1 MPKATSKAPKRS
13 ARPSR
18 LGGASVKRR
27 LAQREAWLRQI
38 APTSFFHALFDHL
51 PGLNFFAKNRRG
63 ETMFASNS
71 IRKLYGLRNE
81 ADMIGLTDFD
91 LNPPVMAKGYVAD
104 DARIYRTGDPVL
116 RRVELWWDA
125 RGIPDW
131 YQVTKLPI
139 RSRRGAI
146 IGIMGVLQRYEG
158 TVHLAMPWR
167 EIDAAVR
174 HIRENFRGPV
184 HIGDLANR
192 AGLSSRQIERR
203 FRSILGVSPQ
213 EFLIKTRVLAAC
225 HALRQTS
232 APLADVAADCGFC
245 DQSSFTQHFRCHVGQ
260 TPREFRCSM
269 AAS

>member
-1 MPKATSKAPKRS
+1 MPKSTNKTTKRHKRS
-13 ARPSR
+13 
-18 LGGASVKRR
+18 LR

-38 APTSFFHALFDHL
+38 APTSLFHALFDHL
-51 PGLNFFAKNRRG
+51 PGLHFFAKNRRG
-63 ETMFASNS
+63 ETMFASS
-71 IRKLYGLRNE
+71 SVRKLYDLRDE
-81 ADMIGLTDFD
+81 ADVIGLTDFD

-104 DARIYRTGDPVL
+104 DARIYRTGEPVL

-158 TVHLAMPWR
+158 GVHLAMPWR

-174 HIRENFRGPV
+174 CIREKFRGPV
-184 HIGDLANR
+184 NIAELAKLTDMS
-192 AGLSSRQIERR
+192 ARQLERK
-203 FRSILGVSPQ
+203 FHAILGVSPQ

-225 HALRQTS
+225 HALRQS
-232 APLADVAADCGFC
+232 NASLADIATDCGFY
-245 DQSSFTQHFRCHVGQ
+245 DQSSFTEHFRRYVGQ
-260 TPREFRCSM
+260 TPREFRRSM
-269 AAS
+269 AGS